1 MTTYCPRYDQ
11 REQSPISEPH
21 QAQDL
26 RQARRGTYYSYTYY
40 GCTYYGCTYFGCT
53 HSLVKLAEVLG
64 TYYRYTYFG
73 SPRYLE
79 PTTDYQLPSTKHSL
93 LMTNHS
99 LLVTSHYILRT
110 SYHYS
115 SQARA
120 QLCLDRYDEVR
131 SL

>member
-1 MTTYCPRYDQ
+1 MSASNLP
-11 REQSPISEPH
+11 SPNLIKLKIS
-21 QAQDL
+21 
-26 RQARRGTYYSYTYY
+26 
-40 GCTYYGCTYFGCT
+40 
-53 HSLVKLAEVLG
+53 VKLAEVLG
-64 TYYRYTYFG
+64 TYYGYTYFS

-79 PTTDYQLPSTKHSL
+79 PTTGYQLPSTKHSL
-93 LMTNHS
+93 LITNHS

>member
-1 MTTYCPRYDQ
+1 MLTWSRRNPNPNPNHDHVLLTPGTMSASNLP
-11 REQSPISEPH
+11 SPNLIKLKIS
-21 QAQDL
+21 
-26 RQARRGTYYSYTYY
+26 
-40 GCTYYGCTYFGCT
+40 
-53 HSLVKLAEVLG
+53 VKLAEVLG
-64 TYYRYTYFG
+64 TYYGYTYFS

-79 PTTDYQLPSTKHSL
+79 PTTGYQLPSTKHSL
-93 LMTNHS
+93 LITNHS